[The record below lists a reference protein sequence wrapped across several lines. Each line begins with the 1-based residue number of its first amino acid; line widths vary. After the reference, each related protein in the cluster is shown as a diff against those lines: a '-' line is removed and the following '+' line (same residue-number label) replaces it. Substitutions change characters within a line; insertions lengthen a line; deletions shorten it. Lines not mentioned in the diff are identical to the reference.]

1 MKKTTLALLA
11 SAFVANSASAITVFD
26 SEETGTKVE
35 FTGSAR
41 LQWRSEAN
49 KTSNVNGATTRK
61 HENKAVSN
69 NGSRFGFK
77 VNQQL
82 GAGFYAL
89 GRVEWRFQ
97 DHNLARSQHDFDH
110 VHDRQLYAGIGHKQY
125 GELTYGHMT
134 TVTDEVKQTD
144 LPNTLSLSDGLLTA
158 NARHAIQYTYQGI
171 DGLKLGAFYSGHS
184 QRGSN
189 GLDLTNHVKDV
200 WGAAAIYKH
209 KIDEL
214 QSVKTGIGFTR
225 DRFEQSGLSA
235 YDRNAFS
242 FGAAYTYD
250 KTTIGVD
257 LERRETNDQRVVEN
271 AGKAN
276 EVNRGALGNKRT
288 EKEIRTV
295 LFHKITDDWRAYT
308 MYAYKDN
315 KLDSVV
321 AGKDT
326 KVRRHQF
333 MLGTE
338 YYIVPKYLKAF
349 VEWQTTHAKH
359 FENGEKTKR
368 VRDNITVIGARAYW

>member
-26 SEETGTKVE
+26 SQDSGTKVE

-49 KTSNVNGATTRK
+49 KTSNVNGKTTRN
-61 HENKAVSN
+61 HVNKAVSN

-97 DHNLARSQHDFDH
+97 DLASSQHGFDH
-110 VHDRQLYAGIGHKQY
+110 VYDRQLYAGIGHKQY

-158 NARHAIQYTYQGI
+158 SARHAVQYTYQGI
-171 DGLKLGAFYSGHS
+171 EGLKLGAFYSGHS

-209 KIDEL
+209 QIDEL

-225 DRFEQSGLSA
+225 DRFEQSSLSA

-242 FGAAYTYD
+242 FGTAYTYD

-257 LERRETNDQRVVEN
+257 LERRETNDQ
-271 AGKAN
+271 
-276 EVNRGALGNKRT
+276 ALVGNKRT

-315 KLDSVV
+315 KLDAI
-321 AGKDT
+321 AGSNDT

>member
-26 SEETGTKVE
+26 NQDTGTKVE

-41 LQWRSEAN
+41 LQWRSTAN
-49 KTSNVNGATTRK
+49 KTSNVNGATTRN
-61 HENKAVSN
+61 HVNQAVRD

-97 DHNLARSQHDFDH
+97 DLSSSQHGFDH
-110 VHDRQLYAGIGHKQY
+110 VYDRQLYAGIGHKQY
-125 GELTYGHMT
+125 GELTYGNMT

-144 LPNTLSLSDGLLTA
+144 LPNTLSLSDGLLTYG
-158 NARHAIQYTYQGI
+158 ARHAIQYTYQGI

-184 QRGSN
+184 QRGLN

-225 DRFEQSGLSA
+225 DRFEQSNRPA

-242 FGAAYTYD
+242 FGTAYTYD

-257 LERRETNDQRVVEN
+257 LERRETNDQ
-271 AGKAN
+271 
-276 EVNRGALGNKRT
+276 ALVGNKRT

-315 KLDSVV
+315 KLDAIVGSN
-321 AGKDT
+321 DT